1 MNNFENVF
9 GCGWNEILRCAQD
22 DRVPSLSSGEFLRC
36 AQDDRSFLALLG
48 MTKKDLNFLFERR

>member
-9 GCGWNEILRCAQD
+9 GCVWNEI
-22 DRVPSLSSGEFLRC
+22 LRC

-48 MTKKDLNFLFERR
+48 MTKEDLTFLFERR